1 MVEIKPID
9 AVEAKPGRY
18 VIFDGHA
25 CVVKS
30 LEISR
35 PGKHG
40 HAKCRIEAIGLKD
53 AKKIIKIMPGHDKIE
68 SPVIEKK
75 TAQILS
81 VHGNSANVMDMES
94 FETFDIIIP
103 DELKGKVQEGIQVQ
117 YWIILDEKIVQD
129 IVRGQ

>member
-9 AVEAKPGRY
+9 ATEAKSGRY

-40 HAKCRIEAIGLKD
+40 HAKCRIEAIGIKD
-53 AKKIIKIMPGHDKIE
+53 GRKIIKIMPGHYKIE

-75 TAQILS
+75 IAQVLS
-81 VHGNSANVMDMES
+81 VHGNTANVMDMES
-94 FETFDIIIP
+94 FETFDIKIS
-103 DELKGKVQEGIQVQ
+103 DELKEKVQEGVQVQ
-117 YWIILDEKIVQD
+117 YWVVLDEKIVQD
-129 IVRGQ
+129 IVRG

>member
-1 MVEIKPID
+1 MGEVRPID

-18 VIFDGHA
+18 VIFDGFA
-25 CVVKS
+25 CIVKN

-40 HAKCRIEAIGLKD
+40 HAKCRIEAITIKD
-53 AKKIIKIMPGHDKIE
+53 GRKIIKLMPGHDKID

-75 TAQILS
+75 TGQVLS
-81 VHGNSANVMDMES
+81 LSGNIANVMDMES

-103 DELKGKVQEGIQVQ
+103 DELKAKVKEGTQVM
-117 YWIILDEKIVQD
+117 YWVVMDERIVQD
-129 IVRGQ
+129 VIKGE